1 MTIKGDIETSHIP
14 ILLLTALGDERNIL
28 EGLKVGADDYI
39 TKPFNLKILRARI
52 ANLLANRALLARK
65 IWLFEYGRR
74 NIGRAGRK
82 KLFKCP

>member
-1 MTIKGDIETSHIP
+1 MKEFWPELILSDIMMPEMGGDELCVTIKGDIETSHIP

-52 ANLLANRALLARK
+52 AKSACK
-65 IWLFEYGRR
+65 
-74 NIGRAGRK
+74 
-82 KLFKCP
+82 